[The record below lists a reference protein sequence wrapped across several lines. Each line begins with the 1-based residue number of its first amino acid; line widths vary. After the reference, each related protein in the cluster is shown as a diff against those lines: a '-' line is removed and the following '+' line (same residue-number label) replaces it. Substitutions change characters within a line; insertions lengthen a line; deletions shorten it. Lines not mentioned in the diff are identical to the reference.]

1 MNTGTLNSL
10 DMMIR
15 TNDTGQAQL
24 TRFLESPD
32 IKMFIHDLRHLVQ
45 AIVGSVD
52 TLQMALQE
60 HAEGLAVKSLDRLRH
75 NTDLAVDMLG
85 HLGANPQVDDEQS
98 TECDVA
104 WEIERVVDSI
114 APLLRQNGITVH
126 QKALSPTI
134 AAIHKTDLNRL
145 LLNLLLNAIEA
156 TNKPDAPVTI
166 TAGAASDESVQVTV
180 RDNGYG
186 IDKNKL
192 ANIFDEGYT
201 TKAQR
206 GNKGLGL
213 VIVKQLLETYHGT
226 MRVQSCPGRG
236 TRFMVRLP
244 RPKKRNAE
252 ATISNPVI

>member
-1 MNTGTLNSL
+1 MNTGTMNSL
-10 DMMIR
+10 NTMIR

-24 TRFLESPD
+24 TRFIESPE

-60 HAEGLAVKSLDRLRH
+60 HAADLAAKSLDRLRQ

-85 HLGANPQVDDEQS
+85 HFGANPPINDEES

-104 WEIERVVDSI
+104 WEIERIVDSL

-166 TAGAASDESVQVTV
+166 TAEAASDESVQVTV
-180 RDNGYG
+180 QDNGYG
-186 IDKNKL
+186 IDKDKL
-192 ANIFDEGYT
+192 ANIFDDGYT
-201 TKAQR
+201 TKARR

-213 VIVKQLLETYHGT
+213 VIVKQILEAYRGT
-226 MRVQSCPGRG
+226 IRVQSCPGKG
-236 TRFMVRLP
+236 TRFMVWLP
-244 RPKKRNAE
+244 RVKEQRGNDG
-252 ATISNPVI
+252 

>member
-1 MNTGTLNSL
+1 MDTRTLNSFNI
-10 DMMIR
+10 MIR
-15 TNDTGQAQL
+15 TNDPGQAQL
-24 TRFLESPD
+24 TKFFQSPE
-32 IKMFIHDLRHLVQ
+32 IRMFIHDLRHLVQ

-60 HAEGLAVKSLDRLRH
+60 HAEGLAVRSLDRLKQ

-85 HLGANPQVDDEQS
+85 HFGANPQVGDEES

-104 WEIERVVDSI
+104 REIECVVNSL
-114 APLLRQNGITVH
+114 APLLIQNGITVH
-126 QKALSPTI
+126 QNVLSPI
-134 AAIHKTDLNRL
+134 VAAIQKTDLKRL

-156 TNKPDAPVTI
+156 TERPDAPITI
-166 TAGAASDESVQVTV
+166 TAVAEPDESVLITV
-180 RDNGYG
+180 RDNGNG
-186 IDKNKL
+186 IHKEEL
-192 ANIFDEGYT
+192 AKIFNEGYT

-206 GNKGLGL
+206 GRKGLGL

-244 RPKKRNAE
+244 RTKKRSTE